1 MTKKN
6 LKSTKLPRIFN
17 GISAGL
23 FLILLTAFLAG
34 WLGDSSIRTAQLWT
48 GRIAYIFLLG
58 SLTITPLR
66 TVTGWSII
74 IPLRKTFGLNAFYWA
89 FAHMLVFT
97 VLIYQLDFSAMIE
110 TLSFRKFIIPG
121 AFALLIL
128 VILALT
134 TVNPV
139 KKAVKK
145 IWRKIHWWV
154 YPANVLLLLHYSGAT
169 AAGNGIKPLAIIAI
183 LYVVLLFVLR
193 LAPVKMAIIRR
204 RQALG

>member
-6 LKSTKLPRIFN
+6 LKSTRLPHIVSW
-17 GISAGL
+17 ISAAL
-23 FLILLTAFLAG
+23 FLFLLTAFLAG
-34 WLGDSSIRTAQLWT
+34 WLGDSPIRAAQLWT
-48 GRIAYIFLLG
+48 GRIAYLFLLA

-66 TVTGWSII
+66 TLTGWSII
-74 IPLRKTFGLNAFYWA
+74 IPLRKTFGLNAFYYA
-89 FAHMLVFT
+89 FTHMLVFT
-97 VLIYQLDFSAMIE
+97 VLIYQLDFAAIIE
-110 TLSFRKFIIPG
+110 TLSFRRFIIPG

-169 AAGNGIKPLAIIAI
+169 SAGNGIKPLAIIAI
-183 LYVVLLFVLR
+183 IYVVLLFVLR
-193 LAPVKMAIIRR
+193 LEPVKKAIIRR
-204 RQALG
+204 RQAA

>member
-1 MTKKN
+1 MV
-6 LKSTKLPRIFN
+6 
-17 GISAGL
+17 SAILIL
-23 FLILLTAFLAG
+23 FLIFAFLAD
-34 WLGDSSIRTAQLWT
+34 WLGVSPIRTAQLWT
-48 GRIAYIFLLG
+48 GRTAYLFLLA

-97 VLIYQLDFSAMIE
+97 VLTYQLNFPAMVE
-110 TLSFRKFIIPG
+110 TLSFRRFIIPG
-121 AFALLIL
+121 AFAFLIL

-139 KKAVKK
+139 KKVVKK

-154 YPANVLLLLHYSGAT
+154 YPANVLLLLHYSGASS
-169 AAGNGIKPLAIIAI
+169 AGGGIKPLAIIAI
-183 LYVVLLFVLR
+183 VYVVLLFILR
-193 LAPVKMAIIRR
+193 LHPVKMAIIRR
-204 RQALG
+204 RQGVL

>member
-1 MTKKN
+1 
-6 LKSTKLPRIFN
+6 
-17 GISAGL
+17 
-23 FLILLTAFLAG
+23 
-34 WLGDSSIRTAQLWT
+34 
-48 GRIAYIFLLG
+48 
-58 SLTITPLR
+58 
-66 TVTGWSII
+66 
-74 IPLRKTFGLNAFYWA
+74 
-89 FAHMLVFT
+89 MLVFT

-121 AFALLIL
+121 SFALLIL

-193 LAPVKMAIIRR
+193 LQPVKIAIIRR